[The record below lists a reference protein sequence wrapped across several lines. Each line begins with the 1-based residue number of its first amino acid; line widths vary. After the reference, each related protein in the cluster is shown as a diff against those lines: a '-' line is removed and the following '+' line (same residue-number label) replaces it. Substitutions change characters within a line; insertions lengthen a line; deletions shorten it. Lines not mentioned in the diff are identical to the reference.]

1 MNMDHNINKSILFLD
16 TVIYNIIPLLSE
28 NKYDKDCIVDICSR
42 KASQKRSLDIFRL
55 QCSYM
60 LYRSIYA
67 EYLYMSIYVTLLS
80 QLLNFERSCHVWM
93 DLAMEGILTRF
104 QASSANFS

>member
-16 TVIYNIIPLLSE
+16 TVICNIIPILSE
-28 NKYDKDCIVDICSR
+28 NKYDKDCIVDICSH
-42 KASQKRSLDIFRL
+42 KSSQKRSWDIFRL
-55 QCSYM
+55 HCSYI

-80 QLLNFERSCHVWM
+80 AIEL
-93 DLAMEGILTRF
+93 
-104 QASSANFS
+104 